1 MVAGL
6 VRSESKGST
15 RPHGAIAV
23 DFRPLIPL
31 GWFLAGGLA
40 LALTLIGLTRRG
52 PIDRTRERTR
62 RGAGHAM
69 LGLQEFIEPS
79 VEFIFQ
85 AENAEQK
92 EEDEGNALESEQDAI
107 IADLAVSLGR
117 ERVDHEEVRR
127 HLASA
132 QRSGLDW
139 RELFE
144 QAVGAEVTARPFRA
158 PAMPPIWRVAPR
170 Q

>member
-1 MVAGL
+1 MD
-6 VRSESKGST
+6 
-15 RPHGAIAV
+15 H
-23 DFRPLIPL
+23 RPLFPL

-40 LALTLIGLTRRG
+40 LVLTLVWLTRRG
-52 PIDRTRERTR
+52 SIDCSRERTR

-69 LGLQEFIEPS
+69 LGLQEFIQPS

-92 EEDEGNALESEQDAI
+92 EEDEGDALETDQDAI
-107 IADLAVSLGR
+107 RADLAVSLGR
-117 ERVDHEEVRR
+117 DHVDHEEVRR

-132 QRSGLDW
+132 QRFGLNW

-144 QAVGAEVTARPFRA
+144 QAVSAELTARPFRA
-158 PAMPPIWRVAPR
+158 PSMPPAWRVAPR
-170 Q
+170 E

>member
-1 MVAGL
+1 
-6 VRSESKGST
+6 
-15 RPHGAIAV
+15 V
-23 DFRPLIPL
+23 DIRPLIPL
-31 GWFLAGGLA
+31 GWFLAGGLIFT
-40 LALTLIGLTRRG
+40 LTLLRLNRRRRLDG
-52 PIDRTRERTR
+52 DGERAR

-69 LGLQEFIEPS
+69 LGLQQFIQPS

-92 EEDEGNALESEQDAI
+92 EEDDGDAIEHGSEEI
-107 IADLAVSLGR
+107 IADLAMSLR
-117 ERVDHEEVRR
+117 HQRVDHEEVRR

-144 QAVGAEVTARPFRA
+144 QAVRAELTARPFRA
-158 PAMPPIWRVAPR
+158 PMLPPVWRVAPR